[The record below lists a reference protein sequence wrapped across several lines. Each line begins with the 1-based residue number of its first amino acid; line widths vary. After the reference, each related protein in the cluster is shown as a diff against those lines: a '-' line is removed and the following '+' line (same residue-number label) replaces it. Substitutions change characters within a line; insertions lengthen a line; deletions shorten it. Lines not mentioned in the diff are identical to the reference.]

1 VRRRLRTGLWTALVI
16 LILVAQLLPFP
27 PADNPPVTG
36 SIQPPPDVAA
46 ILHKG
51 CYDCHSNETLW
62 PWYSHVIPMKWLV
75 RRHVQQGRKQLNL
88 SEWAAYRADER
99 THLLEEMAEVVE
111 MGEMPLP
118 SYLRL
123 HPEAELT
130 PDEVARLVEW
140 AREGSSVE
148 G

>member
-88 SEWAAYRADER
+88 SEWAAYRANER